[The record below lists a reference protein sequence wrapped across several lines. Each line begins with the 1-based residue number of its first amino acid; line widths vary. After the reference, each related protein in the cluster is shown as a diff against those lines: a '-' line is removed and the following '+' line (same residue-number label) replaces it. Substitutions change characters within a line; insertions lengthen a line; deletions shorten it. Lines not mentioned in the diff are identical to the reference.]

1 MNIPRGVLGIGAMC
15 AEDNGCH
22 VTKVD
27 MVLLECKE
35 GNASAVATDGRALI
49 ALEWTDKLEPTTM
62 LAVVIPKPMAIRAG
76 NICVPAGGDLSV
88 VVDGEKATLNY
99 VARPSDDEVHT
110 ITLATPLK
118 PPDPLILLKWREVV
132 PTYNII
138 NPVKDEAQKN
148 QAVRIGFTAELLQKL
163 LAMLQTV
170 MENVDT
176 LGAENPDK
184 LVMDVPLYP
193 YRPIVFRKMGQ
204 NGVKLSAALMPADT
218 DAAGK

>member
-15 AEDNGCH
+15 AKEKTGRYVMDSVAVESKNG
-22 VTKVD
+22 
-27 MVLLECKE
+27 E
-35 GNASAVATDGRALI
+35 ASAIVTDGRALI
-49 ALEWTDKLEPTTM
+49 ALEWSDEAGPPVDFSAMILGDIAIQAEDFQD
-62 LAVVIPKPMAIRAG
+62 PKCG
-76 NICVPAGGDLSV
+76 NLSV
-88 VVDGEKATLNY
+88 SVKSKKVILCCISSGA
-99 VARPSDDEVHT
+99 EVT
-110 ITLATPLK
+110 SSMPFD
-118 PPDPLILLKWREVV
+118 PPAMPNWRDVL
-132 PTYNII
+132 PTYEVI
-138 NPVKDEAQKN
+138 NAIPVEAQKN

-163 LAMLQTV
+163 LATLQTV